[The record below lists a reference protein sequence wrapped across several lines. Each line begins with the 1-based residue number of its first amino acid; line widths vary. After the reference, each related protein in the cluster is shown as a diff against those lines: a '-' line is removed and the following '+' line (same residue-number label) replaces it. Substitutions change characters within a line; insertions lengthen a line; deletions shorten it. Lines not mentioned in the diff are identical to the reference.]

1 MPLRQPS
8 FSMASGADLPS
19 AASDGDSQSESDVIP
34 VQRNEADF
42 VPETEEKDEDVSSD
56 AGVVEPAKKKKQGN
70 IRVGRYD
77 YMLMLRSISAKR
89 LFVFLDTALPPW
101 VACFCLRVTVSFQ
114 SPNGGESFDM
124 YALNFKYCAL
134 HVCPSCSV
142 FIGIM
147 HPCMICNSTPLFIS
161 RVHVHHA
168 HF

>member
-1 MPLRQPS
+1 
-8 FSMASGADLPS
+8 MASGADLPS
-19 AASDGDSQSESDVIP
+19 AASGGDSQSESDVIP

-42 VPETEEKDEDVSSD
+42 VPETEDKDEDVSSD

-124 YALNFKYCAL
+124 YVLNLSIALCMYVL
-134 HVCPSCSV
+134 QGSV
-142 FIGIM
+142 FRGIM

>member
-1 MPLRQPS
+1 M
-8 FSMASGADLPS
+8 GT
-19 AASDGDSQSESDVIP
+19 ESDVIP

-42 VPETEEKDEDVSSD
+42 VPETEDEDEDVSSD

-77 YMLMLRSISAKR
+77 YTLMLRSISAKR

-124 YALNFKYCAL
+124 HVKNCEAFQKGLSYLVKNFKYCAL

-142 FIGIM
+142 FRGIM

>member
-42 VPETEEKDEDVSSD
+42 VPETEDEDEDVSSD

-101 VACFCLRVTVSFQ
+101 VACFCLQVTVSFQ

-124 YALNFKYCAL
+124 CTCPELQVLRFACMSFMFSFQRDHASLPSITNALVRLNCR
-134 HVCPSCSV
+134 S
-142 FIGIM
+142 M
-147 HPCMICNSTPLFIS
+147 
-161 RVHVHHA
+161 
-168 HF
+168 